1 MPEALPTSR
10 AHDFLCTST
19 PPTVTA
25 PSIVIVEDDPPLR
38 MLTARA
44 LQEHG
49 YLVRPASSAAEMW
62 VAFEGGPVDLV
73 LLDIMLPGTDGIDL
87 CRQIRRKSDVPI
99 IFISARGSEADRVIG
114 LELGADDYL
123 AKPFG
128 TRELIAR
135 IRAVLRRV
143 GSERQPGD
151 FRETE
156 AHFDGWSVNFPRREL
171 RSPGGAVVELT
182 GAEFDLLG
190 SFLSHPQRVIAR
202 ERLIELSRTRLGD
215 SSDRSIDVLV
225 SRLRRK
231 LASGTNPAP
240 ITTVRGIGYMFNAEV
255 SRA

>member
-1 MPEALPTSR
+1 M
-10 AHDFLCTST
+10 
-19 PPTVTA
+19 TA

>member
-1 MPEALPTSR
+1 MS
-10 AHDFLCTST
+10 
-19 PPTVTA
+19 A

-49 YLVRPASSAAEMW
+49 YIVRPASSAAEMW

-87 CRQIRRKSDVPI
+87 CRQIRRKSEVPI

-151 FRETE
+151 FRESE

-171 RSPGGAVVELT
+171 RSPSGAVVELT

-202 ERLIELSRTRLGD
+202 ERLIELSRTRLGN
-215 SSDRSIDVLV
+215 SSDRSVDVLV

-231 LASGTNPAP
+231 LSTGTRPAP

>member
-1 MPEALPTSR
+1 M
-10 AHDFLCTST
+10 
-19 PPTVTA
+19 TA

-49 YLVRPASSAAEMW
+49 YNVHPTSSAAEMW
-62 VAFEGGPVDLV
+62 VAFDGGPVDLV

-87 CRQIRRKSDVPI
+87 CRQIRRKSEVPI
-99 IFISARGSEADRVIG
+99 IFISARSSEADRVIG

-151 FRETE
+151 LRQSE
-156 AHFDGWSVNFPRREL
+156 ACFDGWSVNFPRREL
-171 RSPGGAVVELT
+171 RSPSGATVELT

-231 LASGTNPAP
+231 LSTGARPAP
-240 ITTVRGIGYMFNAEV
+240 ITTVRGIGYMFSAEV
-255 SRA
+255 TRA